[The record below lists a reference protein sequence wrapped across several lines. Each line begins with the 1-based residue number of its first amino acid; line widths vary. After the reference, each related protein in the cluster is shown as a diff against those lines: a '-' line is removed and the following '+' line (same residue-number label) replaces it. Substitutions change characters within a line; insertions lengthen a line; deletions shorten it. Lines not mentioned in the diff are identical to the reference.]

1 MHKSGFGKVLLLL
14 NYAVKLY
21 QTQGGLKIAQGH
33 SENQYL
39 RLSEVY
45 KHVSSD
51 FHHLAIGQH
60 SLFLATIDLRPSTL
74 RIQLA
79 FC

>member
-33 SENQYL
+33 NKNQYL

-45 KHVSSD
+45 KCVSSD

-60 SLFLATIDLRPSTL
+60 SLFLATIDLHPSTL

>member
-1 MHKSGFGKVLLLL
+1 MYKSGLGKALLLL

-21 QTQGGLKIAQGH
+21 KMQAGRKIAQGH
-33 SENQYL
+33 NGNQLL
-39 RLSEVY
+39 RLSEAY

-51 FHHLAIGQH
+51 FRHLAIGQH
-60 SLFLATIDLRPSTL
+60 SLFPATIDLQPSTL
-74 RIQLA
+74 RTQLA

>member
-1 MHKSGFGKVLLLL
+1 MHISGFGKVIQLL
-14 NYAVKLY
+14 NCAIKLY
-21 QTQGGLKIAQGH
+21 QTQGGQKIAQGH
-33 SENQYL
+33 NGNRYL
-39 RLSEVY
+39 RLSEAY

-51 FHHLAIGQH
+51 FRHLAIGQH
-60 SLFLATIDLRPSTL
+60 SLFPATIDLHRSTL